1 MTDGTDERQIPQ
13 LIEAIHKLTVTTE
26 KVTASLAEMLQ
37 KQEAD
42 RAEAKER
49 QKVFDAD
56 QDEFRKRQKKWD
68 EQDWWIKNPWVQ
80 PRELAYLL
88 LAVAL
93 AATAI
98 AVGILAMR

>member
-1 MTDGTDERQIPQ
+1 MADGTDDRQITQ
-13 LIEAIHKLTVTTE
+13 LIEAIHKLTVSTE
-26 KVTASLAEMLQ
+26 QVAASLAEMLR
-37 KQEAD
+37 KQEED
-42 RAEAKER
+42 RVEAKER
-49 QKVFDAD
+49 QKIFDED
-56 QDEFRKRQKKWD
+56 QEEFRKRQKKWD
-68 EQDWWIKNPWVQ
+68 EQDWWFKNPWVQ